1 MLVTP
6 IGKKFFKFFPGELF
20 DLPEKT
26 ALKLISVGLIA
37 RAEEPEQSAA
47 EISPRTGLPK
57 RQYRRR
63 DLRAESI

>member
-26 ALKLISVGLIA
+26 ALKLISVGLLA
-37 RAEEPEQSAA
+37 RAEPAQEGDV
-47 EISPRTGLPK
+47 EISQRTGLPK